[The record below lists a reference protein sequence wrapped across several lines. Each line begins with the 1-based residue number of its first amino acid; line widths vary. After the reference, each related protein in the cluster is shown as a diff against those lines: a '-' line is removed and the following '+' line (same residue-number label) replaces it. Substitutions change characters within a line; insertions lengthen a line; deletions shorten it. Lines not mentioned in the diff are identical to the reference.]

1 MASKFFSLSNALA
14 LAGHPIAQQ
23 GKQGGPDTVRS
34 VGIIYD
40 EHRQL
45 FQAVFFCE
53 KPDVSRLAQDV
64 ERAGFLLHT
73 IFELQPISDPDPGD
87 YPVMR
92 ELRTSAR
99 KAQPSAAQ
107 KAQPSARKARKAVDA
122 RARAEEAVELL
133 RQLMV
138 L

>member
-92 ELRTSAR
+92 ELRTSA
-99 KAQPSAAQ
+99 AQ
-107 KAQPSARKARKAVDA
+107 KARTDKARPAARKPRQDA
-122 RARAEEAVELL
+122 RAKAEEAVELL
-133 RQLMV
+133 RQLLV